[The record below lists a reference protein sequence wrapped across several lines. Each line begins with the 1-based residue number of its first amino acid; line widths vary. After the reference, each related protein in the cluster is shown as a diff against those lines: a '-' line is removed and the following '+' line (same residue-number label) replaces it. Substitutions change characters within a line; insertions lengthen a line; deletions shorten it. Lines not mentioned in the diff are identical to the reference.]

1 MSHSKGR
8 PAGAAP
14 SPEIIN
20 REQQVLALRREGYT
34 WNQISH
40 QVGYRSPS
48 GSRDAYMRAMQR
60 VLVEDVENLRALEYD
75 RLEHLH
81 QAHWEKAIN
90 GDIRSTE
97 IILKIMERRS
107 KLLALDLKHPRQ
119 KVQEVTCYGYEPTE
133 VQRLVRWYGHLS
145 EQNPMPKDF

>member
-1 MSHSKGR
+1 MGISKGR

-14 SPEIIN
+14 TPELIN
-20 REQQVLALRREGYT
+20 REQQVLQLRRQGYT

-60 VLVEDVENLRALEYD
+60 ILVEDVESLRALEYD

-81 QAHWEKAIN
+81 QAHWENAIQ
-90 GDIRSTE
+90 GDIRATE
-97 IILKIMERRS
+97 IILKISERRC
-107 KLLALDLKHPRQ
+107 KLLALDKKQPRQ
-119 KVQEVTCYGYEPTE
+119 AAVEINQYSYETTE
-133 VQRLVRWYGHLS
+133 VQRLVRWYTHLS
-145 EQNPMPKDF
+145 DLHPMPEDF